1 MANLR
6 SRQQRLV
13 YLITYSRA
21 DPQKVQSREAFGAII
36 VNAFE
41 QLCVARV
48 EYWVVSEEKHHD
60 NEETSEFP
68 THFHMAVKLTTQA
81 RWSRVRSHLQ
91 STFNIQVNFSSNHN
105 TYYSAFKYVTKEDAN
120 FVVSSCHPDLKDTPR
135 TEKAIAAK
143 KAAGKATGRK
153 LAKKK
158 RERYSTFDVVEI
170 IREHGIKSRLELISL
185 AVKQKEVGKTVLAEF
200 IANRGFKVVEEALA
214 LALEFQEAPAKLAR
228 LQKTRVDVLRE
239 AYNGLCVADCS
250 GKWLE
255 CALGLLSQNEI
266 SLSTFCAAVYNALH
280 LGRAKYRNIYIHGP
294 ANTGK
299 TFILT
304 QLKLIFK
311 CFTNPAT
318 GSFAWLGVEE
328 AEVIVL
334 NDFRWHPS
342 IIAWGDLLQLLEGD
356 TVHLSAPKTFNRKD
370 IEFTKE
376 TPVFATADAPLILVK
391 DGFLDHANTE
401 MMHVR
406 WLFFN
411 FHKQIP
417 QDEQVRQPPCPSCF
431 ARLIIDYKDI

>member
-21 DPQKVQSREAFGAII
+21 DPQKVPSREAFGAII

-68 THFHMAVKLTTQA
+68 THFHMAVKLTTRA

-120 FVVSSCHPDLKDTPR
+120 FVVSSCNPDLKDPPR

-158 RERYSTFDVVEI
+158 RERYSTIDVVEI

-200 IANRGFKVVEEALA
+200 IANIGASR
-214 LALEFQEAPAKLAR
+214 
-228 LQKTRVDVLRE
+228 
-239 AYNGLCVADCS
+239 
-250 GKWLE
+250 
-255 CALGLLSQNEI
+255 
-266 SLSTFCAAVYNALH
+266 
-280 LGRAKYRNIYIHGP
+280 
-294 ANTGK
+294 
-299 TFILT
+299 
-304 QLKLIFK
+304 
-311 CFTNPAT
+311 
-318 GSFAWLGVEE
+318 
-328 AEVIVL
+328 
-334 NDFRWHPS
+334 
-342 IIAWGDLLQLLEGD
+342 
-356 TVHLSAPKTFNRKD
+356 
-370 IEFTKE
+370 
-376 TPVFATADAPLILVK
+376 
-391 DGFLDHANTE
+391 
-401 MMHVR
+401 
-406 WLFFN
+406 
-411 FHKQIP
+411 
-417 QDEQVRQPPCPSCF
+417 
-431 ARLIIDYKDI
+431 